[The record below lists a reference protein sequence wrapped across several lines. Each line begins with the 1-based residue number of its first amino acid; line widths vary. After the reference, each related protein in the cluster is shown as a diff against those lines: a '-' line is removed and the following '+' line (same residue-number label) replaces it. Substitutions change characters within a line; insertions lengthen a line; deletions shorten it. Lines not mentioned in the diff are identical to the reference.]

1 MGQAVGVAAIVMAG
15 LVLIT
20 VLWQVLRIG
29 KAKALQEGKGNG
41 AWRNEVR
48 EIRARLE
55 ALEAR
60 LGGQG
65 ARIPGGG

>member
-20 VLWQVLRIG
+20 VLWQVLSIG
-29 KAKALQEGKGNG
+29 KAKAIQSGGGEF
-41 AWRNEVR
+41 AWRTEV
-48 EIRARLE
+48 EDLRARLE

-60 LGGQG
+60 LGE
-65 ARIPGGG
+65 